1 MEWTYYE
8 VTPELVRGGKEMSNQ
23 SSTIIILVVVT
34 LQLMILG
41 RVLVSEI
48 QDQDKQV
55 AAICYD
61 VKVSQGGTP

>member
-1 MEWTYYE
+1 
-8 VTPELVRGGKEMSNQ
+8 MSNQ